1 MSERQRK
8 SPAAAG
14 RPPLR
19 DRRAPAGAA
28 GASPALRQ
36 LKGLFVRPIALER
49 RDGAW
54 RVVLVDRRK
63 AVPVPQEPSTA
74 ELCDE
79 LGARLLAHD
88 PGHGTQS
95 VRFLMSVH
103 DALGRKGWGGVA
115 ALPSVVLAKSAM
127 LVKMMAAE
135 DPSPLLDE
143 MLVRMAELRITA
155 EAREDRDNRAPE
167 FDVGR
172 SVQVSES
179 DFAEFDNLERSW
191 EGTVPDT
198 LVRTRI
204 DE

>member
-1 MSERQRK
+1 MSDGRHK
-8 SPAAAG
+8 SPASG
-14 RPPLR
+14 RPPLK
-19 DRRAPAGAA
+19 DRRASTGSSGTA
-28 GASPALRQ
+28 PALRQ

-63 AVPVPQEPSTA
+63 AAPVPQEPSTA

-115 ALPSVVLAKSAM
+115 ALPSVVLAKSAN

-143 MLVRMAELRITA
+143 MLVRLGELRIAA
-155 EAREDRDNRAPE
+155 EAREDRDTRTPE
-167 FDVGR
+167 FDIGR

-179 DFAEFDNLERSW
+179 DFAEFDTLERSW

-198 LVRTRI
+198 LVRTRH
-204 DE
+204 EE

>member
-1 MSERQRK
+1 MTDRRRK
-8 SPAAAG
+8 SPVAAG
-14 RPPLR
+14 RPPVK
-19 DRRAPAGAA
+19 DRRAPADAA
-28 GASPALRQ
+28 GATPALRQ

-49 RDGAW
+49 RDAAW

-103 DALGRKGWGGVA
+103 DALGRKGWSGVA
-115 ALPSVVLAKSAM
+115 ALPSVVLAKSAL

-143 MLVRMAELRITA
+143 MLARLAELRIAA
-155 EAREDRDNRAPE
+155 EAREDGDNRAPE

-198 LVRTRI
+198 LVRTRV